1 MEAAVLNESAWGV
14 LEARLTT
21 TQTNLNDFFI
31 VISAILVFG
40 KLNIFRIILTCHFH
54 CNWIILA
61 MQAGFSLMEAGLV
74 RSKNAT
80 NILMKSTLDACKCFC
95 GEGSK
100 FG

>member
-40 KLNIFRIILTCHFH
+40 KLNIVLF
-54 CNWIILA
+54 
-61 MQAGFSLMEAGLV
+61 
-74 RSKNAT
+74 
-80 NILMKSTLDACKCFC
+80 
-95 GEGSK
+95 
-100 FG
+100 